1 MNTNA
6 NSDVCEWLIFLT
18 LLANSYT
25 MTQPKF
31 PNTKGSIFSAVNK
44 LVTET
49 GAIDLSLGKTDF
61 PCPEKL
67 AELAAT
73 YIRSGYNNYAPHEG
87 IRELREVISSRVK
100 GMYKHTYNP
109 ETEITITA
117 GPIQAIMTAISSVV
131 KDEDE
136 VILFEPAYES
146 YAPAIASTGARPVY
160 VALKQPNFHIDWEE
174 VRKMV
179 TSKTR
184 MIILNSPHNP
194 TGSVLAETDFIQLQK
209 LINGTNIV
217 VLSDEVFETI
227 VFDNSTHQSIAKF
240 DKLAERSFIVSS
252 FGPVFNINGWGLAY
266 ILGPEKLMNEFR
278 RIQQF
283 QIYNVNTP
291 LQHALSEY
299 LLTED
304 SKKDISEMYQGKRNY
319 FNRLLGGSLF
329 KIVPSQGSYFEVL
342 DYSAISDESDTDFT
356 YRLATDYGVGVIP
369 MSAFMHEKNKMK
381 LVRICFAKNNET
393 LEIAA
398 ERLRAVPCL
407 K

>member
-1 MNTNA
+1 MA
-6 NSDVCEWLIFLT
+6 LSKLPNS
-18 LLANSYT
+18 
-25 MTQPKF
+25 
-31 PNTKGSIFSAVNK
+31 KGSIFSSVNK

-61 PCPEKL
+61 PCPEML
-67 AELAAT
+67 ADMAAT

-87 IRELREVISSRVK
+87 ISELREVISTRVAEL
-100 GMYKHTYNP
+100 YNHVYNP

-117 GPIQAIMTAISSVV
+117 GHVQAIMTAISATV

-146 YAPAIASTGARPVY
+146 YAPAISLNGGRPVY
-160 VALKQPNFHIDWEE
+160 VAMKQPNFHIDWEE

-184 MIILNSPHNP
+184 MIIINSPHNP
-194 TGSVLAETDFIQLQK
+194 TGAVLSDSDLVQLQH
-209 LINGTNIV
+209 LTNGTNIV
-217 VLSDEVFETI
+217 ILSDEVFESI
-227 VFDNSTHQSIAKF
+227 VFDNNTHQSVARYE
-240 DKLAERSFIVSS
+240 KLASRSFVVSS

-266 ILGPEKLMNEFR
+266 ILAPEKLMNDFR

-291 LQHALSEY
+291 LQYALSEY
-299 LLTED
+299 LRTED

-319 FNRLLGGSLF
+319 FNRLLGDSLF
-329 KIVPSQGSYFEVL
+329 KVVPSQGSYFEIL
-342 DYSAISDESDTDFT
+342 DYSKISDEPDTDFT
-356 YRLATDYGVGVIP
+356 FRLASEYGVGVIP
-369 MSAFMHEKNKMK
+369 VSAFLHEKNKLKM
-381 LVRICFAKNNET
+381 VRICFAKNNET
-393 LEIAA
+393 LEKAA
-398 ERLRAVPCL
+398 ERLRLVPSL

>member
-1 MNTNA
+1 MALSKSNN
-6 NSDVCEWLIFLT
+6 I
-18 LLANSYT
+18 
-25 MTQPKF
+25 
-31 PNTKGSIFSAVNK
+31 KGSIFSTVNK

-67 AELAAT
+67 ADMAAM
-73 YIRSGYNNYAPHEG
+73 YIRSGYNNFAPHEG
-87 IRELREVISSRVK
+87 ISELREVISTRVQS
-100 GMYKHTYNP
+100 MYNHFYNP

-117 GPIQAIMTAISSVV
+117 GPIQAIMTAISTSV

-146 YAPAIASTGARPVY
+146 YAPAISLNGGRPVY

-174 VRKMV
+174 VRKMI

-194 TGSVLAETDFIQLQK
+194 TGAVLTESDLIQLQH
-209 LINGTNIV
+209 LTNGTNITI
-217 VLSDEVFETI
+217 LSDEVFESI
-227 VFDNSTHQSIAKF
+227 VFDNNTHQSVSKF
-240 DKLAERSFIVSS
+240 EKLANRSFVVSS

-266 ILGPEKLMNEFR
+266 ILAPEKLMNEFR

-291 LQHALSEY
+291 LQYALSEY
-299 LLTED
+299 LRTED

-319 FNRLLGGSLF
+319 FNRLMGDSLF
-329 KIVPSQGSYFEVL
+329 RIIPSQGSYFEVL
-342 DYSAISDESDTDFT
+342 DYSAISDESDVDFT
-356 YRLATDYGVGVIP
+356 FRLASEYGVGVIP
-369 MSAFMHEKNKMK
+369 VSAFLHEKNKLK

-393 LEIAA
+393 LEKAA
-398 ERLRAVPCL
+398 ERLRMVPSL

>member
-1 MNTNA
+1 MALSKSLN
-6 NSDVCEWLIFLT
+6 I
-18 LLANSYT
+18 
-25 MTQPKF
+25 
-31 PNTKGSIFSAVNK
+31 KGSIFSTVNK
-44 LVTET
+44 LVAET

-67 AELAAT
+67 ADMAAM
-73 YIRSGYNNYAPHEG
+73 YIRSGYNNFAPHEG
-87 IRELREVISSRVK
+87 IIELREVISERVQ
-100 GMYKHTYNP
+100 GMYNHSYNP

-117 GPIQAIMTAISSVV
+117 GPIQAIMTAISTSV

-146 YAPAIASTGARPVY
+146 YAPAISLNGGRPVY

-174 VRKMV
+174 VRKMIS
-179 TSKTR
+179 SKTR

-194 TGSVLAETDFIQLQK
+194 TGAVLSESDLIQLQH
-209 LINGTNIV
+209 LTNGTNITI
-217 VLSDEVFETI
+217 LSDEVFESI
-227 VFDNSTHQSIAKF
+227 VFDNNTHQSVSKF
-240 DKLAERSFIVSS
+240 EKLASRSFVVSS

-266 ILGPEKLMNEFR
+266 ILAPEKLMNEFR

-291 LQHALSEY
+291 LQYALSEY
-299 LLTED
+299 LRTED

-319 FNRLLGGSLF
+319 FNRLMGDSLF
-329 KIVPSQGSYFEVL
+329 RIIPAQGSYFEVL
-342 DYSAISDESDTDFT
+342 DYSAISDESDVDFT
-356 YRLATDYGVGVIP
+356 FRLASEYGVGVIP
-369 MSAFMHEKNKMK
+369 VSAFLHEKNKLK

-393 LEIAA
+393 LEKAA
-398 ERLRAVPCL
+398 ERLRMVPSL

>member
-1 MNTNA
+1 MALSKSLN
-6 NSDVCEWLIFLT
+6 I
-18 LLANSYT
+18 
-25 MTQPKF
+25 
-31 PNTKGSIFSAVNK
+31 KGSIFSTVNK

-67 AELAAT
+67 ADMAAM
-73 YIRSGYNNYAPHEG
+73 YIRSGYNNFAPHEG
-87 IRELREVISSRVK
+87 ITELREVISERVQ
-100 GMYKHTYNP
+100 GMYNHFYNP

-117 GPIQAIMTAISSVV
+117 GPIQAIMTAISTSV

-146 YAPAIASTGARPVY
+146 YAPAISLNGGRPVY

-174 VRKMV
+174 VRKMI

-194 TGSVLAETDFIQLQK
+194 TGAVLSESDLIQLQH
-209 LINGTNIV
+209 LTNGTNITI
-217 VLSDEVFETI
+217 LSDEVFESI
-227 VFDNSTHQSIAKF
+227 VFDNNTHQSVSKF
-240 DKLAERSFIVSS
+240 EKLANRSFVVSS

-266 ILGPEKLMNEFR
+266 ILAPEKLMNEFR

-291 LQHALSEY
+291 LQYALSEY
-299 LLTED
+299 LRTED
-304 SKKDISEMYQGKRNY
+304 SKKDISELYQGKRNY
-319 FNRLLGGSLF
+319 FNRLMGDSLF
-329 KIVPSQGSYFEVL
+329 KIIPSQGSYFEVL
-342 DYSAISDESDTDFT
+342 DYSAISDESDVDFT
-356 YRLATDYGVGVIP
+356 FRLASEYGVGVIP
-369 MSAFMHEKNKMK
+369 VSAFLHEKNKLK

-393 LEIAA
+393 LEKAA
-398 ERLRAVPCL
+398 ERLRMVPSL

>member
-1 MNTNA
+1 MA
-6 NSDVCEWLIFLT
+6 LS
-18 LLANSYT
+18 
-25 MTQPKF
+25 KF

-67 AELAAT
+67 ADLAAT

-87 IRELREVISSRVK
+87 ISELRDVISTRVK
-100 GMYKHTYNP
+100 RLYNHTYNP

-146 YAPAIASTGARPVY
+146 YAPAISINGGRPVY
-160 VALKQPNFHIDWEE
+160 VALKQPDFHIDWEE
-174 VRKMV
+174 VRKMI

-184 MIILNSPHNP
+184 MIIINSPNNP
-194 TGSVLAETDFIQLQK
+194 TGAVLTDSDLVQLQH
-209 LINGTNIV
+209 LIQGTNIV
-217 VLSDEVFETI
+217 VLSDEVFESI
-227 VFDNSTHQSIAKF
+227 VFDNNTHQSVARYE
-240 DKLAERSFIVSS
+240 KLASRSFVVSS

-266 ILGPEKLMNEFR
+266 ILAPEKLINEFR

-283 QIYNVNTP
+283 QIFNVNTP
-291 LQHALSEY
+291 LQYALSEY
-299 LLTED
+299 LQTED

-319 FNRLLGGSLF
+319 FNRLLNDSLF
-329 KIVPSQGSYFEVL
+329 EIVPSQGSYFEIL
-342 DYSAISDESDTDFT
+342 DYSTISDESDADFT
-356 YRLATDYGVGVIP
+356 FRLASEYGVGVIP
-369 MSAFMHEKNKMK
+369 VSAFLHEKNKLKM
-381 LVRICFAKNNET
+381 VRVCFAKNNET
-393 LEIAA
+393 LEKAA
-398 ERLRAVPCL
+398 ERLRLVPSL

>member
-1 MNTNA
+1 MALSKSIN
-6 NSDVCEWLIFLT
+6 I
-18 LLANSYT
+18 
-25 MTQPKF
+25 
-31 PNTKGSIFSAVNK
+31 KGSIFSTVNK

-67 AELAAT
+67 ADMAAM
-73 YIRSGYNNYAPHEG
+73 YIRSGYNNFAPHEG
-87 IRELREVISSRVK
+87 ISELREVISARVQS
-100 GMYKHTYNP
+100 MYNHAYNP

-117 GPIQAIMTAISSVV
+117 GPIQAIMTAISTSV

-146 YAPAIASTGARPVY
+146 YAPAISLNGGRPVY

-174 VRKMV
+174 VRKMI

-194 TGSVLAETDFIQLQK
+194 TGSVLTESDLIQLQH
-209 LINGTNIV
+209 LTNGTNITI
-217 VLSDEVFETI
+217 LSDEVFESI
-227 VFDNSTHQSIAKF
+227 VFDNNTHQSVSKF
-240 DKLAERSFIVSS
+240 AKLAERSFVVSS

-266 ILGPEKLMNEFR
+266 ILAPEKLMNEFR

-291 LQHALSEY
+291 LQYALSEY
-299 LLTED
+299 LRTED

-319 FNRLLGGSLF
+319 FNRLIGDSLF
-329 KIVPSQGSYFEVL
+329 KIIPSQGSYFEIL
-342 DYSAISDESDTDFT
+342 DYSAISDESDVDFT
-356 YRLATDYGVGVIP
+356 FRLASDFGVGVIP
-369 MSAFMHEKNKMK
+369 VSAFMHEKNKQK
-381 LVRICFAKNNET
+381 LLRICFAKNNET
-393 LEIAA
+393 LEKAA
-398 ERLRAVPCL
+398 ERLRMVPSL

>member
-1 MNTNA
+1 MALSKSIN
-6 NSDVCEWLIFLT
+6 I
-18 LLANSYT
+18 
-25 MTQPKF
+25 
-31 PNTKGSIFSAVNK
+31 KGSIFSTVNK

-67 AELAAT
+67 ADMAAM
-73 YIRSGYNNYAPHEG
+73 YIRSGYNNFAPHEG
-87 IRELREVISSRVK
+87 ISELREVISERVQ
-100 GMYKHTYNP
+100 GMYNHFYNP

-117 GPIQAIMTAISSVV
+117 GPIQAIMTAISTTV

-146 YAPAIASTGARPVY
+146 YAPAISLNGGRPVY

-174 VRKMV
+174 VRKMI

-194 TGSVLAETDFIQLQK
+194 TGAVLSESDLIQLQH
-209 LINGTNIV
+209 LTNGTNITI
-217 VLSDEVFETI
+217 LSDEVFESI
-227 VFDNSTHQSIAKF
+227 VFDNHTHQSVSKF
-240 DKLAERSFIVSS
+240 EKLASRSFVVSS

-266 ILGPEKLMNEFR
+266 ILAPEKLMNEFR

-291 LQHALSEY
+291 LQYALSEY
-299 LLTED
+299 LRTED

-319 FNRLLGGSLF
+319 FNRLMGDSLF
-329 KIVPSQGSYFEVL
+329 KIIPS
-342 DYSAISDESDTDFT
+342 
-356 YRLATDYGVGVIP
+356 
-369 MSAFMHEKNKMK
+369 
-381 LVRICFAKNNET
+381 
-393 LEIAA
+393 
-398 ERLRAVPCL
+398 
-407 K
+407 

>member
-1 MNTNA
+1 M
-6 NSDVCEWLIFLT
+6 S
-18 LLANSYT
+18 
-25 MTQPKF
+25 QPKF
-31 PNTKGSIFSAVNK
+31 PNTKESIFSAVNK
-44 LVTET
+44 LVLET
-49 GAIDLSLGKTDF
+49 GAIDLALGKTDF
-61 PCPEKL
+61 QCPEKL

-87 IRELREVISSRVK
+87 IIELREVISLRVK
-100 GMYKHTYNP
+100 NIYRHTYNP

-117 GPIQAIMTAISSVV
+117 GPVQSIMTAISSVV

-160 VALKQPNFHIDWEE
+160 VALKLPDFHIDWEE

-184 MIILNSPHNP
+184 MIIINSPHNP
-194 TGSVLAETDFIQLQK
+194 TGSVLSESDLIQLQR

-217 VLSDEVFETI
+217 VLSDEVFESI
-227 VFDNSTHQSIAKF
+227 VFDNSTHQSVAKF
-240 DKLAERSFIVSS
+240 DKLAERTLVVSS

-266 ILGPEKLMNEFR
+266 ILAPEKLMNEFR

-291 LQHALSEY
+291 LQYALSEY

-304 SKKDISEMYQGKRNY
+304 SKKDISELYQGKRNY

-329 KIVPSQGSYFEVL
+329 KIIPSQGSYFEIL
-342 DYSAISDESDTDFT
+342 DYSAISDESDVDFT
-356 YRLATDYGVGVIP
+356 YRLATEFGIGVTPV
-369 MSAFMHEKNKMK
+369 SAFLHEKNKLKM
-381 LVRICFAKNNET
+381 VRICFAKNNET
-393 LEIAA
+393 LEKAA
-398 ERLRAVPCL
+398 ERLCKVPSF

>member
-1 MNTNA
+1 MVYIA
-6 NSDVCEWLIFLT
+6 I
-18 LLANSYT
+18 T
-25 MTQPKF
+25 MLQPKLQ
-31 PNTKGSIFSAVNK
+31 NIKGSIFSDINK

-49 GAIDLSLGKTDF
+49 GSIDLALGKTDF

-73 YIRSGYNNYAPHEG
+73 YIRSGYNNYAPNEG
-87 IRELREVISSRVK
+87 IPELREVIAARVRRL
-100 GMYKHTYNP
+100 YQHNYNP

-117 GPIQAIMTAISSVV
+117 GHVQAIMTAINSVV

-136 VILFEPAYES
+136 VILFEPAYDT

-160 VALKQPNFHIDWEE
+160 VALKLPDFHIDWEE

-184 MIILNSPHNP
+184 MIIMNSPHNP
-194 TGSVLAETDFIQLQK
+194 TGAVLAESDLIQLQR
-209 LINGTNIV
+209 LIVGTNIV
-217 VLSDEVFETI
+217 VLSDEIFESI
-227 VFDNSTHQSIAKF
+227 MFDNSTHQSVAKF
-240 DKLAERSFIVSS
+240 DKLADRSFVISS

-266 ILGPEKLMNEFR
+266 IMAPEKLMNEFR

-283 QIYNVNTP
+283 QISNVNTP
-291 LQHALSEY
+291 LQYALSEY
-299 LLTED
+299 LRTED
-304 SKKDISEMYQGKRNY
+304 SKKDISELYNGKRNY
-319 FNRLLGGSLF
+319 FNRLMGGSLF
-329 KIVPSQGSYFEVL
+329 KIIPSQGSYFEIL

-369 MSAFMHEKNKMK
+369 VSAFLHEKNKLKM
-381 LVRICFAKNNET
+381 VRICFAKNNET
-393 LEIAA
+393 LEMAA
-398 ERLRAVPCL
+398 ERLRLVPSL

>member
-1 MNTNA
+1 M
-6 NSDVCEWLIFLT
+6 SQSK
-18 LLANSYT
+18 LL
-25 MTQPKF
+25 
-31 PNTKGSIFSAVNK
+31 NTKGSIFSVVNK
-44 LVTET
+44 LVNET

-61 PCPEKL
+61 LCPEKL

-73 YIRSGYNNYAPHEG
+73 YIRSGYNNFAPHEG
-87 IRELREVISSRVK
+87 ILELRTVISNRVK
-100 GMYKHTYNP
+100 GMYKHIYNP

-117 GPIQAIMTAISSVV
+117 GSIQAIMTAISSVV

-146 YAPAIASTGARPVY
+146 YAPAIANTGARPVY
-160 VALKQPNFHIDWEE
+160 VGLKQPDFHIDWEE

-184 MIILNSPHNP
+184 MIIINSPHNP
-194 TGSVLAETDFIQLQK
+194 TGSVVSEADLIQLQR
-209 LINGTNIV
+209 LIIGTNIV
-217 VLSDEVFETI
+217 VLSDEVFESI
-227 VFDNSTHQSIAKF
+227 VFDNSTHQSVAKF

-266 ILGPEKLMNEFR
+266 ILAPEKLMNEFR
-278 RIQQF
+278 RIHQF

-291 LQHALSEY
+291 LQYALSEY

-304 SKKDISEMYQGKRNY
+304 SRKDISELYQGKRNY

-329 KIVPSQGSYFEVL
+329 KIIPSQGSYFEIL
-342 DYSAISDESDTDFT
+342 DYSAISDETDSDFT
-356 YRLATDYGVGVIP
+356 YRLASEYGVGVIP
-369 MSAFMHEKNKMK
+369 VSAFLHEKNKLKMI
-381 LVRICFAKNNET
+381 RICFAKNNET

-398 ERLRAVPCL
+398 ERLRLVPSL

>member
-1 MNTNA
+1 MALSKLSNA
-6 NSDVCEWLIFLT
+6 
-18 LLANSYT
+18 
-25 MTQPKF
+25 
-31 PNTKGSIFSAVNK
+31 KGSIFSTVNK

-67 AELAAT
+67 ADLAAT
-73 YIRSGYNNYAPHEG
+73 YIRSGYNNFAPHEG
-87 IRELREVISSRVK
+87 IIELREVISTRVSW
-100 GMYKHTYNP
+100 MYNHSYDP

-117 GPIQAIMTAISSVV
+117 GNVQAIMTAISSTV

-146 YAPAIASTGARPVY
+146 YAPAISINGGRPVY

-174 VRKMV
+174 VRKMI

-184 MIILNSPHNP
+184 MIIINSPHNP
-194 TGSVLAETDFIQLQK
+194 TGAVLTDSDLIQLQH
-209 LINGTNIV
+209 LTNGTNIV
-217 VLSDEVFETI
+217 ILSDEVFESI
-227 VFDNSTHQSIAKF
+227 VFDNNTHQSVSKYE
-240 DKLAERSFIVSS
+240 KLASRSFVVSS

-266 ILGPEKLMNEFR
+266 ILGPDKLMNEFR

-291 LQHALSEY
+291 LQYALSEY
-299 LLTED
+299 LQTED

-319 FNRLLGGSLF
+319 FNRLMGDSLF
-329 KIVPSQGSYFEVL
+329 KIVPSQGSYFEIL
-342 DYSAISDESDTDFT
+342 DYSKISDEPDSDFT
-356 YRLATDYGVGVIP
+356 FRLASEFGVGVIP
-369 MSAFMHEKNKMK
+369 VSAFLHETNKLRM
-381 LVRICFAKNNET
+381 VRVCFAKSNET
-393 LEIAA
+393 LEKAA
-398 ERLRAVPCL
+398 ERLRLVPSL

>member
-1 MNTNA
+1 MPQTK
-6 NSDVCEWLIFLT
+6 LIV
-18 LLANSYT
+18 
-25 MTQPKF
+25 
-31 PNTKGSIFSAVNK
+31 TKGSIFSAVNK
-44 LVTET
+44 LVIET

-67 AELAAT
+67 ANLAAT
-73 YIRSGYNNYAPHEG
+73 YIRSGYNNFAPHEG
-87 IRELREVISSRVK
+87 ISELRAVISARVK
-100 GMYKHTYNP
+100 SLYKRSYNP

-117 GPIQAIMTAISSVV
+117 GPVQAIMTAISSVV

-160 VALKQPNFHIDWEE
+160 VALKLPDFHIDWEE

-194 TGSVLAETDFIQLQK
+194 TGSVLSESDLIQLQK

-217 VLSDEVFETI
+217 VLSDEVFESI
-227 VFDNSTHQSIAKF
+227 VFDNSTHQSVSKF
-240 DKLAERSFIVSS
+240 DKLAERSFVVSS

-266 ILGPEKLMNEFR
+266 IMGPEKLMNEFR

-291 LQHALSEY
+291 LQYALSEY

-329 KIVPSQGSYFEVL
+329 KIIPSQGSYFEIL
-342 DYSAISDESDTDFT
+342 DYSAISDESDADFT
-356 YRLATDYGVGVIP
+356 YRLATEFGVGVIP
-369 MSAFMHEKNKMK
+369 VSAFMHEKNKQKM
-381 LVRICFAKNNET
+381 VRICFAKNNET
-393 LEIAA
+393 LELAA
-398 ERLRAVPCL
+398 ERLRLVPSF